1 MNNNK
6 LSTDKKGIQ
15 IIYCHVNWGTVLKL
29 LSLFVFRIVI
39 TWWTLT
45 IHSCEK
51 YYSSSERKSFTMNSK
66 EGLFLKYIYMTVFKY
81 PYMH

>member
-29 LSLFVFRIVI
+29 LSR
-39 TWWTLT
+39 
-45 IHSCEK
+45 EN
-51 YYSSSERKSFTMNSK
+51 SSSERKSFTMNSK
-66 EGLFLKYIYMTVFKY
+66 EGLFLKYIYMTMFKY